1 MNMRAR
7 SDSFI
12 IGEKMPNINL
22 EVMSYIEK
30 LVVEIGPRL
39 IGSPANQAAA
49 DFIRDT
55 FLSAGLQVEEQPFP
69 CTAWE
74 VRAALFEADSVPL
87 PVEANV
93 FSPACNVH
101 GELLSLGTIPELER
115 ADLDGKIVLFYGELA
130 STQISPKSWFLRG
143 PDDEK
148 IFDLLVKGKPS
159 ALLAPPCNS
168 SDYEQVTEDWDLPIP
183 AATLPREVVLQ
194 LLREPPLSVHLK
206 LECANTPST
215 ARNIVARKPSPSP
228 VKVVL
233 CAHFDTFHNTP
244 GALDNGASAGAL
256 LALAGDLAFAD
267 LPFGLEFVAFN
278 GEEAL
283 PMGDDEYL
291 RSGEGDLGN
300 ILLAINMDDMGAW
313 AGSNSLAVFSAS
325 DALFD
330 FVDEVQ
336 KKYPGI
342 VRVDPWPESN
352 HSTFSMRGVP
362 SLAFSS
368 IGIRHLAHTPADSI
382 EQVSPKKVGEVIDLI
397 KDIVRGLAGKSPDWS
412 RPKE

>member
-1 MNMRAR
+1 MER
-7 SDSFI
+7 
-12 IGEKMPNINL
+12 KMPENKSK
-22 EVMSYIEK
+22 VMSYIEK

-49 DFIRDT
+49 DYIRDT
-55 FLSAGLQVEEQPFP
+55 FLTLGLQVEEQPYP

-74 VRAALFEADSVPL
+74 VHSAKFEADGISL

-93 FSPACNVH
+93 FSPACDAR
-101 GELLSLGTIPELER
+101 GELLALSTIPELET
-115 ADLDGKIVLFYGELA
+115 AEIEGKIILFYGELA

-143 PDDEK
+143 PDDDN
-148 IFDLLVKGKPS
+148 IFNLLMKGKPA

-168 SDYEQVTEDWDLPIP
+168 TDYEQVTEDWDLPIP
-183 AATLPREVVLQ
+183 AATLPRDVVLD
-194 LLREPPLSVHLK
+194 LLRKPPRSVHLK
-206 LECANTPST
+206 LDCGNTPAT

-244 GALDNGASAGAL
+244 GALDNGASAGSL
-256 LALAGDLAFAD
+256 LALAEDLASVD
-267 LPFGLEFVAFN
+267 LPFGLEFIAFN

-291 RSGEGDLGN
+291 RRGEADLGN
-300 ILLAINMDDMGAW
+300 ILLVINMDDMGAW
-313 AGSNSLAVFSAS
+313 AGSNSLALYSAS
-325 DALFD
+325 NPLYD
-330 FVDEVQ
+330 FVDAIQ
-336 KKYPGI
+336 RQYPGV

-368 IGIRHLAHTPADSI
+368 VGIRHLAHTPADSI
-382 EQVSPKKVGEVIDLI
+382 EQVSPAKVSEVIAMVEE
-397 KDIVRGLAGKSPDWS
+397 IVKGLAGKPLGWS
-412 RPKE
+412 RPMG

>member
-1 MNMRAR
+1 
-7 SDSFI
+7 
-12 IGEKMPNINL
+12 MPENKSEAYKHL
-22 EVMSYIEK
+22 EK
-30 LVVEIGPRL
+30 LVVGIGPRL

-49 DFIRDT
+49 DYIRDS
-55 FLSAGLQVEEQPFP
+55 FSASGLQVEEQPFP
-69 CTAWE
+69 CTSWE
-74 VRAALFEADSVPL
+74 VRSANFEADGITL

-93 FSPACNVH
+93 FSPASDIQ
-101 GELLSLGTIPELER
+101 GELQPLSTIRELEI
-115 ADLDGKIVLFYGELA
+115 ADLEGKIVLFFGELA

-148 IFDLLVKGKPS
+148 IFDLLVNGKPA

-206 LECANTPST
+206 LECADTPST

-256 LALAGDLAFAD
+256 LALAGDLASAD

-336 KKYPGI
+336 KKYPGV

-368 IGIRHLAHTPADSI
+368 VGIRHLAHTPADAI
-382 EQVSPKKVGEVIDLI
+382 EQVSPKKVEEVIDLI
-397 KDIVRGLAGKSPDWS
+397 KDILYGLAGKSPDWS

>member
-1 MNMRAR
+1 
-7 SDSFI
+7 
-12 IGEKMPNINL
+12 MPAKISVL
-22 EVMSYIEK
+22 SKHLEK
-30 LVVEIGPRL
+30 LIVGVGPRL

-49 DFIRDT
+49 DYIRDT
-55 FLSAGLQVEEQPFP
+55 FSAANLQVEEQPYP
-69 CTAWE
+69 CIAWE
-74 VRAALFEADSVPL
+74 VRSAFFEADGISL
-87 PVEANV
+87 QVEANV
-93 FSPACNVH
+93 FSPACDVQ
-101 GELLSLGTIPELER
+101 GQLLPLSTIPEMEM
-115 ADLDGKIVLFYGELA
+115 ADLEGKIVLFYGELA

-148 IFDLLVKGKPS
+148 IFDLLVNGKPS
-159 ALLAPPCNS
+159 ALVAPPCNS

-194 LLREPPLSVHLK
+194 LLRKPPFSVHLK
-206 LECANTPST
+206 LDCANTPSI
-215 ARNIVARKPSPSP
+215 ARNIVARKPSLSP

-256 LALAGDLAFAD
+256 LALAEDLASVE

-291 RSGEGDLGN
+291 RRGGEAGLGD

-330 FVDEVQ
+330 FVDEIQ
-336 KKYPGI
+336 KKYPGV

-368 IGIRHLAHTPADSI
+368 VGIRHLAHTPQDSI
-382 EQVSPKKVGEVIDLI
+382 EQVSPQKVVEVIDLI
-397 KDIVRGLAGKSPDWS
+397 KEIVRGLAGKSPDWG
-412 RPKE
+412 RLKD